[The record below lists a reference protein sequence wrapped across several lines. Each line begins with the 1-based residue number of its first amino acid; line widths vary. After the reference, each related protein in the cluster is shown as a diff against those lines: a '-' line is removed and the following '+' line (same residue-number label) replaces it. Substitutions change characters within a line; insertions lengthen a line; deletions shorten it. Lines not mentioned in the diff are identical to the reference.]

1 MSLIKELENKIKN
14 VFIDLGYEID
24 NISLINSSREDL
36 GMYQINDAMKLSKIY
51 HENPVEIANKVKEE
65 LDKLNEFTN
74 INIAGP
80 GFINITLSNEKLKEY
95 LNSINFDI
103 NNLIDKKTSKDIVI
117 DYGGANIAKEL
128 HVGHLRSAN
137 IGEALKRLAKTLG
150 DNVISDAHLG
160 DYGLQVGTVIFEIRN
175 RYPDLIC
182 FKDDYNG
189 EDFEFNITNEEL
201 SNIYPTGSKK
211 IKENEEYHEIAKKI
225 TLDMQ
230 KGHPGYNKLWE
241 KVSSVSLNEIKKIYN
256 VLNTEFDLYEGER
269 DSIPYIKEVLNIG
282 KEKNMLYLSDGA
294 TVMDIKKDTDTK
306 EMPPI
311 ILVKNDGAYLYG
323 TTDLATI
330 YGRVKRF
337 NPNEIWYVIDNRQS
351 LHIEQVERAARKLNI
366 INDDVIINFIG
377 FGTMNG
383 KDGKPFKTREGN
395 AMSLENLIDIVNNET
410 YNRLNPSIIDEE
422 EKEKISKM
430 LAIAAIKYA
439 DFLPFRATDY
449 IFDPVKF
456 ADLEGKTGPYLLYT
470 VVRIKSLLKKA
481 NELNIEYNKINE
493 ITNIEKDLCKKIIDI
508 SKILISSY
516 NMKSLNEI
524 AEYLYE
530 LASLYNKFYNEN
542 KIITE
547 ENIEKRETW
556 LTLSNIILNELL
568 YLLDIL
574 AIKCPDKM

>member
-51 HENPVEIANKVKEE
+51 HENPVEIANKVKEK

-103 NNLIDKKTSKDIVI
+103 NNLIDKKTSKNIVI

-282 KEKNMLYLSDGA
+282 KEKNILYLSDGA

-366 INDDVIINFIG
+366 INNDVIINFIG

-493 ITNIEKDLCKKIIDI
+493 ITDIEKDLCKKIIDI

-547 ENIEKRETW
+547 ENIKKRETW

>member
-51 HENPVEIANKVKEE
+51 HENPVEIANKVKEK

-103 NNLIDKKTSKDIVI
+103 NNLIDKKTSKNIVI

-175 RYPDLIC
+175 RYPNLIC

-282 KEKNMLYLSDGA
+282 KEKNILYLSDGA

-366 INDDVIINFIG
+366 INNDVIINFIG

-410 YNRLNPSIIDEE
+410 YNRLNPSITNEE

-493 ITNIEKDLCKKIIDI
+493 ITDIEKDLCKKIIDI

-547 ENIEKRETW
+547 ENIKKRETW